1 LAVKIRLSRFG
12 RKKLP
17 YYRLVVTDSRAPRD
31 GRYLECV
38 GTYDPLTDPPDV
50 KLVETRIYHW
60 LDRGAQPSDTVRS
73 LLKQKGVLFKR
84 SLKRRGFDDA
94 RMDEEL
100 KKWDALQA
108 ERRRRKSE
116 RPKKKKKSKTRA
128 AKDAKAGEAAA
139 APPPPAESAAAEAK
153 A

>member
-1 LAVKIRLSRFG
+1 MAVKIRLSRFG

-17 YYRLVVTDSRAPRD
+17 YYRVVVTDSRAPRD

-38 GTYDPLTDPPDV
+38 GTYDPLADPPDV
-50 KLVETRIYHW
+50 KLVETRIHHW

-73 LLKQKGVLFKR
+73 LLKQKGVLYKR
-84 SLKRRGFDDA
+84 NLKRRGFDDA

-116 RPKKKKKSKTRA
+116 RPKTKKKSKTRA
-128 AKDAKAGEAAA
+128 AKDAKAGEATA
-139 APPPPAESAAAEAK
+139 APAPPAESAAAEAK